1 MLNPPKRKT
10 EIPKVDKS
18 MKTDEK
24 SQQHDKILSAKGN
37 READKASTAE
47 EDIEEEV
54 SFLRH
59 EDGDITKFSLLYLSA
74 SLTVKC
80 LGFYCTIKLN
90 YSLTK

>member
-1 MLNPPKRKT
+1 MLNPPTRKT

-24 SQQHDKILSAKGN
+24 SQKHDKILSAKGN

-54 SFLRH
+54 L
-59 EDGDITKFSLLYLSA
+59 TLLA
-74 SLTVKC
+74 
-80 LGFYCTIKLN
+80 LG
-90 YSLTK
+90 

>member
-1 MLNPPKRKT
+1 MKVFIYQCLYYLDELKKDMLNPPKRKNET
-10 EIPKVDKS
+10 PKVDKS

-54 SFLRH
+54 L
-59 EDGDITKFSLLYLSA
+59 TLLA
-74 SLTVKC
+74 
-80 LGFYCTIKLN
+80 LG
-90 YSLTK
+90 